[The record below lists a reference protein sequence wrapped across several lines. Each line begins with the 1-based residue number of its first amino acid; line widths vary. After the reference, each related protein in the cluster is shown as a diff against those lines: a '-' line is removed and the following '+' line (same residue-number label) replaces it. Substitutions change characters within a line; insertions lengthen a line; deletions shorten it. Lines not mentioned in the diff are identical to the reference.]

1 MHNIFLNNN
10 CLINNFNSLL
20 IRKVTQLK
28 KFFIYI
34 SFIGY
39 LFSQQNSNQ
48 SLSINI
54 PSGVGIEV
62 SGEVEVEFINVEGK
76 GGAQYRDEFIQ
87 KVDYRSPF
95 VEIDKTVLDFKLLY
109 TNDLTY
115 NFSLRFDDDGA
126 YADKHFLKY
135 KKGGSTLEFG
145 KNRPLIALKRKTEG
159 YPLIGTA
166 YWKGRQYHLDYERRF
181 SSSSFGASVALKRLI
196 GYDAAAEDKSFEMMV
211 YDDTKKID
219 GQTLEFGFR
228 AEQNFSPLK
237 IQGWYY
243 FGKLVDDEEWK
254 ARLHYDFDYYA
265 NIEDDQVLSKD
276 AYVGHFWYGGRI
288 EYALSNILS
297 RAEYIFSEDGFL
309 PRHGYYLESSTSF
322 DFLSFENIFVL
333 FRLGE
338 LKIDPM
344 RQTDSFLNPYRNN
357 YNKSLLENDDEDNER
372 FYPLLK
378 DPQTWNRK
386 MITFALGYDIT
397 SYAKLKLEYY
407 ILDEDT
413 GDTDQPDVKDDQL
426 LVQLKFNF

>member
-1 MHNIFLNNN
+1 MTHLRSFFVYTIYFCFIFSQENNN
-10 CLINNFNSLL
+10 PI
-20 IRKVTQLK
+20 
-28 KFFIYI
+28 
-34 SFIGY
+34 
-39 LFSQQNSNQ
+39 
-48 SLSINI
+48 LSINV
-54 PSGVGIEV
+54 PSGVGIEI
-62 SGEVEVEFINVEGK
+62 SGEVEVEFIDVEGK

-109 TNDLTY
+109 TQDLTY
-115 NFSLRFDDDGA
+115 NFSLRFDDDKA

-135 KKGGSTLEFG
+135 KKGNSILEFG

-166 YWKGRQYHLDYERRF
+166 YWKGRQYHLDYQKEF
-181 SSSSFGASVALKRLI
+181 SSFSFGASIALKRLI

-211 YDDTKKID
+211 YDDTEKID

-228 AEQNFSPLK
+228 GETSFKPIKL
-237 IQGWYY
+237 QGWYY

-265 NIEDDQVLSKD
+265 NIEDDQVLSD
-276 AYVGHFWYGGRI
+276 SAYVGHFWYGGRA
-288 EYALSNILS
+288 EYALGKIFS
-297 RAEYIFSEDGFL
+297 RAEYIYSEDGFL
-309 PRHGYYLESSTSF
+309 PRHGYYLETSTSF

-333 FRLGE
+333 LRLGE

-344 RQTDSFLNPYRNN
+344 RQTNSFLNPYRND
-357 YNKSLLENDDEDNER
+357 YDKSLLENDDEDNER

-378 DPQTWNRK
+378 DPQTWNRT

-407 ILDEDT
+407 VLDEET
-413 GDTDQPDVKDDQL
+413 GDDTQPSVKDDQML
-426 LVQLKFNF
+426 IQLKFNF

>member
-1 MHNIFLNNN
+1 MVNIRSTLFW
-10 CLINNFNSLL
+10 IFSLS
-20 IRKVTQLK
+20 V
-28 KFFIYI
+28 
-34 SFIGY
+34 SFI
-39 LFSQQNSNQ
+39 SAQENNSTT
-48 SLSINI
+48 SRVPITLSI
-54 PSGVGIEV
+54 PSGIDIEI
-62 SGEVEVEFINVEGK
+62 SGEVEVEFIDVEGK
-76 GGAQYRDEFIQ
+76 GGAQHRDEFIQ

-109 TNDLTY
+109 TDNLTY

-135 KKGGSTLEFG
+135 QKGKSKLEFG

-166 YWKGRQYHLDYERRF
+166 YWKGRQYHLDYQRNF
-181 SSSSFGASVALKRLI
+181 SSSSIGFSVALKRLI

-219 GQTLEFGFR
+219 GQTLEFGMR
-228 AEQNFSPLK
+228 AETSFEPLK
-237 IQGWYY
+237 LQGWYY

-265 NIEDDQVLSKD
+265 TIEDDQVLSKD
-276 AYVGHFWYGGRI
+276 AYVGHFWYGGRA
-288 EYALSNILS
+288 ELLLGNILS

-309 PRHGYYLESSTSF
+309 PRHGYYVETSTSF
-322 DFLSFENIFVL
+322 DLLSLSNVFALLRF
-333 FRLGE
+333 GE

-344 RQTDSFLNPYRNN
+344 RLTDSFMNPYRGS
-357 YNKSLLENDDEDNER
+357 YDTSLLENDDDDNER

-378 DPQTWNRK
+378 DPQTWNRT

-397 SYAKLKLEYY
+397 SYAKLKFEYY
-407 ILDEDT
+407 ILDEET
-413 GDTDQPDVKDDQL
+413 GDDTQPNVNDDQML
-426 LVQLKFNF
+426 IQLKFNF

>member
-1 MHNIFLNNN
+1 MTHLRIFFVYTILF
-10 CLINNFNSLL
+10 C
-20 IRKVTQLK
+20 
-28 KFFIYI
+28 FI
-34 SFIGY
+34 
-39 LFSQQNSNQ
+39 FSQESNNPI
-48 SLSINI
+48 LSINV

-62 SGEVEVEFINVEGK
+62 SGEVEVEFIDVEGK

-109 TNDLTY
+109 TQDLTY
-115 NFSLRFDDDGA
+115 NFSLRFDDDKA

-135 KKGGSTLEFG
+135 KKGNSILEFG

-166 YWKGRQYHLDYERRF
+166 YWKGRQYHLDYQKEF
-181 SSSSFGASVALKRLI
+181 SSFSFGASIALKRLI

-211 YDDTKKID
+211 YDDTEKID

-228 AEQNFSPLK
+228 VETSFKPIKL
-237 IQGWYY
+237 QGWYY

-265 NIEDDQVLSKD
+265 NIEDDQVLSD
-276 AYVGHFWYGGRI
+276 SAYVGHFWYGGRA
-288 EYALSNILS
+288 EYALGKIFS
-297 RAEYIFSEDGFL
+297 RAEYIYSEDGFL
-309 PRHGYYLESSTSF
+309 PRHGYYLETSTSF

-344 RQTDSFLNPYRNN
+344 RQTNSFLNPYRND
-357 YNKSLLENDDEDNER
+357 YDKSLLENNDEDNER

-378 DPQTWNRK
+378 DPQTWNRT

-407 ILDEDT
+407 VLDEET
-413 GDTDQPDVKDDQL
+413 GDDTQPSVKDDQML
-426 LVQLKFNF
+426 IQLKFNF

>member
-1 MHNIFLNNN
+1 MTHLRKLFVYTISFCFIFSQENNN
-10 CLINNFNSLL
+10 PI
-20 IRKVTQLK
+20 
-28 KFFIYI
+28 
-34 SFIGY
+34 
-39 LFSQQNSNQ
+39 
-48 SLSINI
+48 LSINV
-54 PSGVGIEV
+54 PSGVGIEI
-62 SGEVEVEFINVEGK
+62 SGEVEVEFIDVEGK

-109 TNDLTY
+109 TQDLTY
-115 NFSLRFDDDGA
+115 NFSLRFDDDKA

-135 KKGGSTLEFG
+135 KKGNSILEFG

-166 YWKGRQYHLDYERRF
+166 YWKGRQYHLDYQKEF
-181 SSSSFGASVALKRLI
+181 SSFSFGASIALKRLI

-211 YDDTKKID
+211 YDDTEKID

-228 AEQNFSPLK
+228 GETSFKPIKL
-237 IQGWYY
+237 QGWYY

-265 NIEDDQVLSKD
+265 NIEDDQVLSD
-276 AYVGHFWYGGRI
+276 SAYVGHFWYGGRA
-288 EYALSNILS
+288 EYALGKIFS
-297 RAEYIFSEDGFL
+297 RAEYIYSEDGFL
-309 PRHGYYLESSTSF
+309 PRHGYYLETSTSF

-344 RQTDSFLNPYRNN
+344 RQTNSFLNPYRND
-357 YNKSLLENDDEDNER
+357 YDKSLLENDDEDNER

-378 DPQTWNRK
+378 DPQTWNRT

-407 ILDEDT
+407 VLDEET
-413 GDTDQPDVKDDQL
+413 GDNTQPDVKDDQML
-426 LVQLKFNF
+426 IQLKFNF

>member
-1 MHNIFLNNN
+1 MVFTSY
-10 CLINNFNSLL
+10 F
-20 IRKVTQLK
+20 
-28 KFFIYI
+28 Y
-34 SFIGY
+34 
-39 LFSQQNSNQ
+39 SQGEDGST
-48 SLSINI
+48 LSISI

-62 SGEVEVEFINVEGK
+62 SGEVEVEFIDVEGR

-109 TNDLTY
+109 TDHLTY

-126 YADKHFLKY
+126 YADKHFLNY
-135 KKGGSTLEFG
+135 KKENSKLEFG

-166 YWKGRQYHLDYERRF
+166 YWKGRQYPLDYEKRF
-181 SSSSFGASVALKRLI
+181 SSSSFGASIALKRLI

-219 GQTLEFGFR
+219 GQTIEFGFR
-228 AEQNFSPLK
+228 GEKTLNPLK

-265 NIEDDQVLSKD
+265 NIENDQVLSQD
-276 AYVGHFWYGGRI
+276 AYVGHFWYGGRA
-288 EYALSNILS
+288 ELTLGKILS
-297 RAEYIFSEDGFL
+297 RAEYIYSEDGFL
-309 PRHGYYLESSTSF
+309 PRNGYYLETSTTF
-322 DFLSFENIFVL
+322 DFLSLKNIFVL

-344 RQTDSFLNPYRNN
+344 RQTDSFLNPYRNS
-357 YNKSLLENDDEDNER
+357 YDKSLLENDDEDNER

-378 DPQTWNRK
+378 DPQTWNRTLL
-386 MITFALGYDIT
+386 TFALGYDLT

-407 ILDEDT
+407 ILDEET
-413 GDTDQPDVKDDQL
+413 GDNTQPSVNDDQM

>member
-1 MHNIFLNNN
+1 M
-10 CLINNFNSLL
+10 
-20 IRKVTQLK
+20 K
-28 KFFIYI
+28 KIFIYLVFT
-34 SFIGY
+34 SYFY
-39 LFSQQNSNQ
+39 SQGEDGST
-48 SLSINI
+48 LSINI

-62 SGEVEVEFINVEGK
+62 SGEVEVEFIDVEGR

-109 TNDLTY
+109 TDNLTY

-126 YADKHFLKY
+126 YADKHFLNY
-135 KKGGSTLEFG
+135 KKENSKLEFG

-166 YWKGRQYHLDYERRF
+166 YWKGRQYHLDYEKRF
-181 SSSSFGASVALKRLI
+181 SSSSFGASIALKRLI

-219 GQTLEFGFR
+219 GQTIEFGFR
-228 AEQNFSPLK
+228 GEKTLNPLK

-265 NIEDDQVLSKD
+265 NIENDQVLSQD
-276 AYVGHFWYGGRI
+276 AYVGHFWYGGRA
-288 EYALSNILS
+288 ELTLGKILS
-297 RAEYIFSEDGFL
+297 RAEYIYSEDGFL
-309 PRHGYYLESSTSF
+309 PRNGYYLETSTTF
-322 DFLSFENIFVL
+322 DFLSLKNIFVL

-344 RQTDSFLNPYRNN
+344 RQTDSFLNPYRNS
-357 YNKSLLENDDEDNER
+357 YDKSLLENDDEDNER

-378 DPQTWNRK
+378 DPQTWNRTLL
-386 MITFALGYDIT
+386 TFALGYDLT

-407 ILDEDT
+407 ILDEET
-413 GDTDQPDVKDDQL
+413 GDNTQPSVNDDQM

>member
-1 MHNIFLNNN
+1 M
-10 CLINNFNSLL
+10 
-20 IRKVTQLK
+20 K
-28 KFFIYI
+28 KFFIYLVFT
-34 SFIGY
+34 SYFY
-39 LFSQQNSNQ
+39 SQGEDRST
-48 SLSINI
+48 LSINI

-62 SGEVEVEFINVEGK
+62 SGEVEVEFIDVEGR

-109 TNDLTY
+109 TDNLTY

-126 YADKHFLKY
+126 YADKHFLNY
-135 KKGGSTLEFG
+135 KKENSKLEFG

-166 YWKGRQYHLDYERRF
+166 YWKGRQYHLDYEKRF
-181 SSSSFGASVALKRLI
+181 SSSSFGASIALKRLI

-219 GQTLEFGFR
+219 GQTIEFGFR
-228 AEQNFSPLK
+228 GEKTLNPLK

-265 NIEDDQVLSKD
+265 NIENDQVLSQD
-276 AYVGHFWYGGRI
+276 AYVGHFWYGGRA
-288 EYALSNILS
+288 ELTLGKILS
-297 RAEYIFSEDGFL
+297 RAEYIYSEDGFL
-309 PRHGYYLESSTSF
+309 PRNGYYLETSTTF
-322 DFLSFENIFVL
+322 DFLSLENIFVL

-344 RQTDSFLNPYRNN
+344 RQTDSFLNPYRNS
-357 YNKSLLENDDEDNER
+357 YDKSLLENDDEDNER

-378 DPQTWNRK
+378 DPQTWNRTLL
-386 MITFALGYDIT
+386 TFALGYDLT

-407 ILDEDT
+407 ILDEET
-413 GDTDQPDVKDDQL
+413 GDNTQPSVNDDQM

>member
-1 MHNIFLNNN
+1 M
-10 CLINNFNSLL
+10 
-20 IRKVTQLK
+20 K
-28 KFFIYI
+28 KIFIYLVFT
-34 SFIGY
+34 SYFY
-39 LFSQQNSNQ
+39 SQGEDGST
-48 SLSINI
+48 LSINI

-62 SGEVEVEFINVEGK
+62 SGEVEVEFIDVEGR

-109 TNDLTY
+109 TDNLTY

-126 YADKHFLKY
+126 YADKHFLNY
-135 KKGGSTLEFG
+135 KKENSKLEFG

-166 YWKGRQYHLDYERRF
+166 YWKGRQYHLDYEKRF
-181 SSSSFGASVALKRLI
+181 SSSSFGASIALKRLI

-219 GQTLEFGFR
+219 GQTIEFGFR
-228 AEQNFSPLK
+228 GEKTLNPLK

-265 NIEDDQVLSKD
+265 NIENDQVLSQD
-276 AYVGHFWYGGRI
+276 AYVGHFWYGGRA
-288 EYALSNILS
+288 EFTLGKILS
-297 RAEYIFSEDGFL
+297 RAEYIYSEDGFL
-309 PRHGYYLESSTSF
+309 PRNGYYLETSTTF
-322 DFLSFENIFVL
+322 DFLSLKNIFVL

-344 RQTDSFLNPYRNN
+344 RQTDSFLNPYRNS
-357 YNKSLLENDDEDNER
+357 YDKSLLENDDEDNER

-378 DPQTWNRK
+378 DPQTWNRTLL
-386 MITFALGYDIT
+386 TFALGYDLT

-407 ILDEDT
+407 ILDEET
-413 GDTDQPDVKDDQL
+413 GDNTQPSVDDDQM

>member
-1 MHNIFLNNN
+1 MTHLR
-10 CLINNFNSLL
+10 S
-20 IRKVTQLK
+20 
-28 KFFIYI
+28 FFVYTI
-34 SFIGY
+34 SFCFI
-39 LFSQQNSNQ
+39 FSQESNNPI
-48 SLSINI
+48 LSINV

-62 SGEVEVEFINVEGK
+62 SGEVEVEFIDVEGK

-109 TNDLTY
+109 TQDLTY
-115 NFSLRFDDDGA
+115 NFSLRFDDDKA

-135 KKGGSTLEFG
+135 KKGNSILEFG

-166 YWKGRQYHLDYERRF
+166 YWKGRQYHLDYQKEF
-181 SSSSFGASVALKRLI
+181 SSFSFGASIALKRLI

-211 YDDTKKID
+211 YDDTEKID

-228 AEQNFSPLK
+228 GETAFKPIKL
-237 IQGWYY
+237 QGWYY

-265 NIEDDQVLSKD
+265 NIEDDQVLSD
-276 AYVGHFWYGGRI
+276 SAYVGHFWYGGRA
-288 EYALSNILS
+288 EYALGKIFS
-297 RAEYIFSEDGFL
+297 RAEYIYSEDGFL
-309 PRHGYYLESSTSF
+309 PRHGYYLETSTSF

-344 RQTDSFLNPYRNN
+344 RQTNSFLNPYRNN
-357 YNKSLLENDDEDNER
+357 YDKSLLENDDEDNER

-378 DPQTWNRK
+378 DPQTWNRT

-407 ILDEDT
+407 VLDEET
-413 GDTDQPDVKDDQL
+413 GDNTQPDVKDDQML
-426 LVQLKFNF
+426 IQLKFNF

>member
-1 MHNIFLNNN
+1 MKKIF
-10 CLINNFNSLL
+10 
-20 IRKVTQLK
+20 T
-28 KFFIYI
+28 
-34 SFIGY
+34 Y
-39 LFSQQNSNQ
+39 LVFTSYFYSQGEDGST
-48 SLSINI
+48 LSINI

-62 SGEVEVEFINVEGK
+62 SGEVEVEFIDVEGR

-109 TNDLTY
+109 TDNLTY

-126 YADKHFLKY
+126 YADKHFLNY
-135 KKGGSTLEFG
+135 KKENSKLEFG

-166 YWKGRQYHLDYERRF
+166 YWKGRQYHLDYEKRF
-181 SSSSFGASVALKRLI
+181 SSSSFGASIALKRLI

-219 GQTLEFGFR
+219 GQTIEFGFR
-228 AEQNFSPLK
+228 GEKTLNPLK

-265 NIEDDQVLSKD
+265 NIENDQVLSQD
-276 AYVGHFWYGGRI
+276 AYVGHFWYGGRA
-288 EYALSNILS
+288 ELTLGKILS
-297 RAEYIFSEDGFL
+297 RAEYIYSEDGFL
-309 PRHGYYLESSTSF
+309 PRNGYYLETSTTF
-322 DFLSFENIFVL
+322 DFLSLKNIFVL

-344 RQTDSFLNPYRNN
+344 RQTDSFLNPYRNS
-357 YNKSLLENDDEDNER
+357 YDKSLLENDDEDNER

-378 DPQTWNRK
+378 DPQTWNRTLL
-386 MITFALGYDIT
+386 TFALGYDLT

-407 ILDEDT
+407 ILDEET
-413 GDTDQPDVKDDQL
+413 GDNTQPSVNDDQM

>member
-1 MHNIFLNNN
+1 MRSSFVYAIFFCFIFSQENNN
-10 CLINNFNSLL
+10 PI
-20 IRKVTQLK
+20 
-28 KFFIYI
+28 
-34 SFIGY
+34 
-39 LFSQQNSNQ
+39 
-48 SLSINI
+48 LSINV

-62 SGEVEVEFINVEGK
+62 SGEVEVEFIDVEGK

-109 TNDLTY
+109 TQDLTY
-115 NFSLRFDDDGA
+115 NFSLRFDDDKA

-135 KKGGSTLEFG
+135 KKGNSTLEFG

-166 YWKGRQYHLDYERRF
+166 YWKGRQYHLDYQKEF
-181 SSSSFGASVALKRLI
+181 SSFSFGASIALKRLI

-211 YDDTKKID
+211 YDDTEKID

-228 AEQNFSPLK
+228 GETSFKPIKL
-237 IQGWYY
+237 QGWYY

-265 NIEDDQVLSKD
+265 NIEDDQVLSD
-276 AYVGHFWYGGRI
+276 SAYVGHFWYGGRA
-288 EYALSNILS
+288 EYALGKIFS
-297 RAEYIFSEDGFL
+297 RAEYIYSEDGFL
-309 PRHGYYLESSTSF
+309 PRHGYYLETSTSF

-344 RQTDSFLNPYRNN
+344 RQTNSFLNPYRNN
-357 YNKSLLENDDEDNER
+357 YDKSLLENDDEDNER

-378 DPQTWNRK
+378 DPQTWNRT

-407 ILDEDT
+407 VLDEET
-413 GDTDQPDVKDDQL
+413 GDNTQPDVKDDQML
-426 LVQLKFNF
+426 IQLKFNF

>member
-1 MHNIFLNNN
+1 MKNFIIPILFCSIYLNGQSESTNN
-10 CLINNFNSLL
+10 GFGI
-20 IRKVTQLK
+20 T
-28 KFFIYI
+28 
-34 SFIGY
+34 
-39 LFSQQNSNQ
+39 
-48 SLSINI
+48 I

-62 SGEVEVEFINVEGK
+62 SGEVEVEFIDVEGK

-109 TNDLTY
+109 TDNLTY

-135 KKGGSTLEFG
+135 QTKGSTLEFG

-166 YWKGRQYHLDYERRF
+166 YWKGRQYHLDYQRNF
-181 SSSSFGASVALKRLI
+181 SSSSIGLSVALKRLI

-219 GQTLEFGFR
+219 GQTLEFGMR
-228 AEQNFSPLK
+228 AETSFEPLK
-237 IQGWYY
+237 LQGWYY

-265 NIEDDQVLSKD
+265 TIEDDQVLSD
-276 AYVGHFWYGGRI
+276 SAYVGHFWYGGRA
-288 EYALSNILS
+288 ELLLGNILS

-309 PRHGYYLESSTSF
+309 PRHGYYVETSTSF
-322 DFLSFENIFVL
+322 NFLSLNNIFAL
-333 FRLGE
+333 LRFGE

-344 RQTDSFLNPYRNN
+344 RLTDSFLNPYRGS
-357 YNKSLLENDDEDNER
+357 YDASLLENDDYDNER

-378 DPQTWNRK
+378 DPQTWNRT
-386 MITFALGYDIT
+386 MITIALGYDIT
-397 SYAKLKLEYY
+397 SYAKLKFEYY
-407 ILDEDT
+407 ILDEET
-413 GDTDQPDVKDDQL
+413 GDDTQPSVDDDQML
-426 LVQLKFNF
+426 IQLKFNF

>member
-1 MHNIFLNNN
+1 MTHLRIFFVYTILF
-10 CLINNFNSLL
+10 C
-20 IRKVTQLK
+20 
-28 KFFIYI
+28 FI
-34 SFIGY
+34 
-39 LFSQQNSNQ
+39 FSQESNNPI
-48 SLSINI
+48 LSINV

-62 SGEVEVEFINVEGK
+62 SGEVEVEFIDVEGK

-109 TNDLTY
+109 TQDLTY
-115 NFSLRFDDDGA
+115 NFSLRFDDDKA

-135 KKGGSTLEFG
+135 KKGNSILEFG

-166 YWKGRQYHLDYERRF
+166 YWKGRQYHLDYQKEF
-181 SSSSFGASVALKRLI
+181 SSFSFGASIALKRLI

-211 YDDTKKID
+211 YDDTEKID

-228 AEQNFSPLK
+228 GETSFKPIKL
-237 IQGWYY
+237 QGWYY

-265 NIEDDQVLSKD
+265 NIEDDQVLSD
-276 AYVGHFWYGGRI
+276 SAYVGHFWYGGRA
-288 EYALSNILS
+288 EYALGKIFS
-297 RAEYIFSEDGFL
+297 RAEYIYSEDGFL
-309 PRHGYYLESSTSF
+309 PRHGYYLETSTSF

-344 RQTDSFLNPYRNN
+344 RQTNSFLNPYRND
-357 YNKSLLENDDEDNER
+357 YDKSLLENNDEDNER

-378 DPQTWNRK
+378 DPQTWNRT

-407 ILDEDT
+407 VLNEET
-413 GDTDQPDVKDDQL
+413 GDNTQPSVNDDQM

>member
-1 MHNIFLNNN
+1 M
-10 CLINNFNSLL
+10 
-20 IRKVTQLK
+20 
-28 KFFIYI
+28 
-34 SFIGY
+34 
-39 LFSQQNSNQ
+39 
-48 SLSINI
+48 
-54 PSGVGIEV
+54 GIEI
-62 SGEVEVEFINVEGK
+62 SGEVEVEFIDVEGK

-109 TNDLTY
+109 TDNLTY

-135 KKGGSTLEFG
+135 QTGNSTLEFG

-166 YWKGRQYHLDYERRF
+166 YWKGRQYHLDYQRNF
-181 SSSSFGASVALKRLI
+181 SSSSIGLSVALKRLI

-219 GQTLEFGFR
+219 GQTLEFGMR
-228 AEQNFSPLK
+228 AETSFEPLK
-237 IQGWYY
+237 LQGWYY

-265 NIEDDQVLSKD
+265 TIEDDQVLSKD
-276 AYVGHFWYGGRI
+276 AYVGHFWYGGRA
-288 EYALSNILS
+288 ELLLGNMLS

-309 PRHGYYLESSTSF
+309 PRHGYYVETSTSF
-322 DFLSFENIFVL
+322 DLLSLSNVFALLRF
-333 FRLGE
+333 GE

-344 RQTDSFLNPYRNN
+344 RLTDSFLNPYRDS
-357 YNKSLLENDDEDNER
+357 YDTSLLENNDDDNER

-378 DPQTWNRK
+378 DPQTWNRT

-397 SYAKLKLEYY
+397 SYAKLKFEYY
-407 ILDEDT
+407 ILDEET
-413 GDTDQPDVKDDQL
+413 GDEDQSYVKDNQM

>member
-1 MHNIFLNNN
+1 M
-10 CLINNFNSLL
+10 
-20 IRKVTQLK
+20 
-28 KFFIYI
+28 FFC
-34 SFIGY
+34 FI
-39 LFSQQNSNQ
+39 FSQESNNPI
-48 SLSINI
+48 LSINV
-54 PSGVGIEV
+54 PSGIGIEV
-62 SGEVEVEFINVEGK
+62 SGEVEVEFIDVEGK

-109 TNDLTY
+109 TQDLTY
-115 NFSLRFDDDGA
+115 NFSLRFDDDKA

-135 KKGGSTLEFG
+135 KKGNSILEFG

-166 YWKGRQYHLDYERRF
+166 YWKGRQYHLDYQKEF
-181 SSSSFGASVALKRLI
+181 SSFSFGASIALKRLI

-211 YDDTKKID
+211 YDDTEKID

-228 AEQNFSPLK
+228 GETSFKPIKL
-237 IQGWYY
+237 QGWYY

-265 NIEDDQVLSKD
+265 NIEDDQVLSD
-276 AYVGHFWYGGRI
+276 SAYVGHFWYGGRA
-288 EYALSNILS
+288 EYALGKIFS
-297 RAEYIFSEDGFL
+297 RAEYIYSEDGFL
-309 PRHGYYLESSTSF
+309 PRHGYYLETSTSF

-333 FRLGE
+333 LRLGE

-344 RQTDSFLNPYRNN
+344 RQTNSFLNPYRND
-357 YNKSLLENDDEDNER
+357 YDKSLLENDDEDNER

-378 DPQTWNRK
+378 DPQTWNRT

-407 ILDEDT
+407 VLDEET
-413 GDTDQPDVKDDQL
+413 GDDTQPSVKDDQML
-426 LVQLKFNF
+426 IQLKFNF

>member
-1 MHNIFLNNN
+1 MTHLRSFFVYTIYFCFIFSQENNN
-10 CLINNFNSLL
+10 PI
-20 IRKVTQLK
+20 
-28 KFFIYI
+28 
-34 SFIGY
+34 
-39 LFSQQNSNQ
+39 
-48 SLSINI
+48 LSINV
-54 PSGVGIEV
+54 PSGVGIEI
-62 SGEVEVEFINVEGK
+62 SGEVEVEFIDVEGK

-109 TNDLTY
+109 TQDLTY
-115 NFSLRFDDDGA
+115 NFSLRFDDDKA

-135 KKGGSTLEFG
+135 KKGNSILEFG

-166 YWKGRQYHLDYERRF
+166 YWKGRQYHLDYQKEF
-181 SSSSFGASVALKRLI
+181 SSFSFGASVALKRLI

-211 YDDTKKID
+211 YDDTEKID

-228 AEQNFSPLK
+228 GETSFKPIKL
-237 IQGWYY
+237 QGWYY

-265 NIEDDQVLSKD
+265 NIEDDQVLSD
-276 AYVGHFWYGGRI
+276 SAYVGHFWYGGRA
-288 EYALSNILS
+288 EYALGKVFS
-297 RAEYIFSEDGFL
+297 RAEYIYSEDGFL
-309 PRHGYYLESSTSF
+309 PRHGYYLETSTSF

-333 FRLGE
+333 LRLGE

-344 RQTDSFLNPYRNN
+344 RQTNSFLNPYRNN
-357 YNKSLLENDDEDNER
+357 YDKSLLENDDEDNER

-378 DPQTWNRK
+378 DPQTWNRT

-407 ILDEDT
+407 VLDEET
-413 GDTDQPDVKDDQL
+413 GDNTQPDVKDDQML
-426 LVQLKFNF
+426 IQLKFNF

>member
-1 MHNIFLNNN
+1 M
-10 CLINNFNSLL
+10 
-20 IRKVTQLK
+20 K
-28 KFFIYI
+28 KIFIYLVFT
-34 SFIGY
+34 SYFY
-39 LFSQQNSNQ
+39 SQGEYGST
-48 SLSINI
+48 LSINI

-62 SGEVEVEFINVEGK
+62 SGEVEVEFIDVEGR

-109 TNDLTY
+109 TDNLTY

-126 YADKHFLKY
+126 YADKHFLNY
-135 KKGGSTLEFG
+135 KKENSKLEFG

-166 YWKGRQYHLDYERRF
+166 YWKGRQYHLDYEKRF
-181 SSSSFGASVALKRLI
+181 SSSSFGASIALKRLI

-219 GQTLEFGFR
+219 GQTIEFGFR
-228 AEQNFSPLK
+228 GEKTLNPLK

-265 NIEDDQVLSKD
+265 NIENDQVLSQD
-276 AYVGHFWYGGRI
+276 AYVGHFWYGGRA
-288 EYALSNILS
+288 ELTLGKILS
-297 RAEYIFSEDGFL
+297 RAEYIYSEDGFL
-309 PRHGYYLESSTSF
+309 PRNGYYLETSTTF
-322 DFLSFENIFVL
+322 DFLSLENIFVL

-344 RQTDSFLNPYRNN
+344 RQTDSFLNPYRNS
-357 YNKSLLENDDEDNER
+357 YDKSLLENDDEDNER

-378 DPQTWNRK
+378 DPQTWNRTLL
-386 MITFALGYDIT
+386 TFALGYDLT

-407 ILDEDT
+407 ILDEET
-413 GDTDQPDVKDDQL
+413 GDNTQPSVNDDQM

>member
-1 MHNIFLNNN
+1 MTHLRIFFVYTILF
-10 CLINNFNSLL
+10 C
-20 IRKVTQLK
+20 
-28 KFFIYI
+28 FI
-34 SFIGY
+34 
-39 LFSQQNSNQ
+39 FSQESNNPI
-48 SLSINI
+48 LSINV

-62 SGEVEVEFINVEGK
+62 SGEVEVEFIDVEGK

-109 TNDLTY
+109 TQDLTY
-115 NFSLRFDDDGA
+115 NFSLRFDDDKA

-135 KKGGSTLEFG
+135 KKGNSILEFG

-166 YWKGRQYHLDYERRF
+166 YWKGRQYHLDYQKEF
-181 SSSSFGASVALKRLI
+181 SSFSFGASIALKRLI

-211 YDDTKKID
+211 YDDTEKID

-228 AEQNFSPLK
+228 GETSFKPIKL
-237 IQGWYY
+237 QGWYY

-265 NIEDDQVLSKD
+265 NIEDDQVLSD
-276 AYVGHFWYGGRI
+276 SAYVGHFWYGGRA
-288 EYALSNILS
+288 EYALGKIFS
-297 RAEYIFSEDGFL
+297 RAEYIYSEDGFL
-309 PRHGYYLESSTSF
+309 PRHGYYLETSTSF

-344 RQTDSFLNPYRNN
+344 RQTNSFLNPYRND
-357 YNKSLLENDDEDNER
+357 YDKSLLENDDEDNER

-378 DPQTWNRK
+378 DPQTWNRT

-407 ILDEDT
+407 VLDEET
-413 GDTDQPDVKDDQL
+413 GDNTQPDVKDDQML
-426 LVQLKFNF
+426 IQLKFNF

>member
-1 MHNIFLNNN
+1 MTHLRILF
-10 CLINNFNSLL
+10 
-20 IRKVTQLK
+20 VYTM
-28 KFFIYI
+28 FFC
-34 SFIGY
+34 FI
-39 LFSQQNSNQ
+39 FSQESNNPI
-48 SLSINI
+48 LSINV

-62 SGEVEVEFINVEGK
+62 SGEVEVEFIDVEGK

-109 TNDLTY
+109 TQDLTY
-115 NFSLRFDDDGA
+115 NFSLRFDDDKA

-135 KKGGSTLEFG
+135 KKGNSILEFG

-166 YWKGRQYHLDYERRF
+166 YWKGRQYHLDYQKEF
-181 SSSSFGASVALKRLI
+181 SSFSFGASIALKRLI

-211 YDDTKKID
+211 YDDTEKID

-228 AEQNFSPLK
+228 GETSFKPIKL
-237 IQGWYY
+237 QGWYY

-265 NIEDDQVLSKD
+265 NIEDDQVLSD
-276 AYVGHFWYGGRI
+276 SAYVGHFWYGGRA
-288 EYALSNILS
+288 EYALGKIFS
-297 RAEYIFSEDGFL
+297 RAEYIYSEDGFL
-309 PRHGYYLESSTSF
+309 PRHGYYLETSTSF

-344 RQTDSFLNPYRNN
+344 RQTNSFLNPYRNN
-357 YNKSLLENDDEDNER
+357 YDKSLLENDDEDNER

-378 DPQTWNRK
+378 DPQTWNRT

-407 ILDEDT
+407 VLDEET
-413 GDTDQPDVKDDQL
+413 GDNTQPDVKDDQML
-426 LVQLKFNF
+426 IQLKFNF

>member
-1 MHNIFLNNN
+1 MKKIF
-10 CLINNFNSLL
+10 
-20 IRKVTQLK
+20 T
-28 KFFIYI
+28 
-34 SFIGY
+34 Y
-39 LFSQQNSNQ
+39 LVFTSYFYSQGEDGST
-48 SLSINI
+48 LSINI

-62 SGEVEVEFINVEGK
+62 SGEVEVEFIDVEGR

-109 TNDLTY
+109 TDHLTY

-126 YADKHFLKY
+126 YADKHFLNY
-135 KKGGSTLEFG
+135 KKENSKLEFG

-166 YWKGRQYHLDYERRF
+166 YWKGRQYHLDYEKRF
-181 SSSSFGASVALKRLI
+181 SSSSFGASIALKRLI

-219 GQTLEFGFR
+219 GQTIEFGFR
-228 AEQNFSPLK
+228 GEKTLNPLK

-265 NIEDDQVLSKD
+265 NIENDQVLSQD
-276 AYVGHFWYGGRI
+276 AYVGHFWYGGRA
-288 EYALSNILS
+288 ELTLGKILS
-297 RAEYIFSEDGFL
+297 RAEYIYSEDGFL
-309 PRHGYYLESSTSF
+309 PRNGYYLETSTTF
-322 DFLSFENIFVL
+322 DFLSLKNIFVL

-344 RQTDSFLNPYRNN
+344 RQTDSFLNPYRNS
-357 YNKSLLENDDEDNER
+357 YDKSLLENDDEDNER

-378 DPQTWNRK
+378 DPQTWNRTLL
-386 MITFALGYDIT
+386 TFALGYDLT

-407 ILDEDT
+407 ILDEET
-413 GDTDQPDVKDDQL
+413 GDDTQPSVNDDQM

>member
-1 MHNIFLNNN
+1 
-10 CLINNFNSLL
+10 
-20 IRKVTQLK
+20 LK
-28 KFFIYI
+28 KIFT
-34 SFIGY
+34 Y
-39 LFSQQNSNQ
+39 LVFTSYFYSQGEDGST
-48 SLSINI
+48 LSINI

-62 SGEVEVEFINVEGK
+62 SGEVEVEFIDVEGR

-109 TNDLTY
+109 TDHLTY

-126 YADKHFLKY
+126 YADKHFLNY
-135 KKGGSTLEFG
+135 KKENSKLEFG

-166 YWKGRQYHLDYERRF
+166 YWKGRQYHLDYEKRF
-181 SSSSFGASVALKRLI
+181 SSSSFGASIALKRLI

-219 GQTLEFGFR
+219 GQTIEFGFR
-228 AEQNFSPLK
+228 GEKTLNPLK

-265 NIEDDQVLSKD
+265 NIENDQVLSQD
-276 AYVGHFWYGGRI
+276 AYVGHFWYGGRA
-288 EYALSNILS
+288 ELTLGKILS
-297 RAEYIFSEDGFL
+297 RAEYIYSEDGFL
-309 PRHGYYLESSTSF
+309 PRNGYYLETSTTF
-322 DFLSFENIFVL
+322 DFLSLKNIFVL

-344 RQTDSFLNPYRNN
+344 RQTDSFLNPYRNS
-357 YNKSLLENDDEDNER
+357 YDKSLLENDDEDNER

-378 DPQTWNRK
+378 DPQTWNRTLL
-386 MITFALGYDIT
+386 TFALGYDLT

-407 ILDEDT
+407 ILDEET
-413 GDTDQPDVKDDQL
+413 GDNTQPSVNDDQM